1 MMLPFQVEQMKE
13 AGGENAEQAEKVKIV
28 RIFNLALSDITSINR
43 RKHLSTMKD
52 RPL

>member
-28 RIFNLALSDITSINR
+28 RFFIRLSQT
-43 RKHLSTMKD
+43 
-52 RPL
+52 